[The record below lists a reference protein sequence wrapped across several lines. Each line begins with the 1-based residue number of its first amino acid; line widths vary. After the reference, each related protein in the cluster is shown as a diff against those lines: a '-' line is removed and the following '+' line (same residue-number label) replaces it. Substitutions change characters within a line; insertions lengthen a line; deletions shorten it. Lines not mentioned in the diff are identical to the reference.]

1 MTVREFIKKVQKSG
15 FDLDKELTIETR
27 AGCSNGFVDVYTDN
41 NEIVLTQFA
50 EEQQEEEGEAIP
62 DFTLET
68 ADEFFA
74 NLSEYVDALKINGV
88 R

>member
-1 MTVREFIKKVQKSG
+1 MTVREFIETVQKGG
-15 FDLDKELTIETR
+15 FDLDKELTVETK

-50 EEQQEEEGEAIP
+50 EEQEEEGETIP

-74 NLSEYVDALKINGV
+74 NLSEFVDALKINGV